1 MNTELKYV
9 GVGLMVIALIAAM
22 VFGAFLPFLKSQRY
36 IQAINSLGSVRSV
49 GEFKANYDN
58 VFGFYSPVGH
68 EEVAKFFGTD
78 MIGFVRQNG
87 SEAVAHELADY
98 ADGMMV
104 KTNVRHLLILGQ
116 VYFALWDQYGK
127 RADYERAR
135 DYYREALSI
144 GPILPP
150 VLYGLL
156 DIYRIGGDIEGA
168 KDTARKILAIWPE
181 DADVARF
188 LGDLE
193 RVR

>member
-22 VFGAFLPFLKSQRY
+22 VFGAFLPLLKSQRY

-49 GEFKANYDN
+49 AEFKANYDN
-58 VFGFYSPVGH
+58 VFGFYSPVGQ
-68 EEVAKFFGTD
+68 EEIAKFFGTD
-78 MIGFVRQNG
+78 MIGFVRQNA
-87 SEAVAHELADY
+87 SDAVAHELADY
-98 ADGMMV
+98 ADGLMV

-116 VYFALWDQYGK
+116 VYFALWDQYGN

>member
-9 GVGLMVIALIAAM
+9 GIGLVIIALIAAM
-22 VFGAFLPFLKSQRY
+22 VYGAFLPFLKSQRY
-36 IQAINSLGSVRSV
+36 IQAISSLGSVRSV
-49 GEFKANYDN
+49 QEFKANYDN
-58 VFGFYSPVGH
+58 VFEFYSPVGH
-68 EEVAKFFGTD
+68 EEIAKFFGTD
-78 MIGFVRQNG
+78 MIGFVRQNS

-98 ADGMMV
+98 ADTRMV
-104 KTNVRHLLILGQ
+104 KTNVRHLIILGQ
-116 VYFALWDQYGK
+116 IYFGIWDQYH
-127 RADYERAR
+127 RQADYERAR
-135 DYYREALSI
+135 DYYIEALKM

-156 DIYRIGGDIEGA
+156 DIYRIGGEIDGA
-168 KDTARKILAIWPE
+168 KETARKILAVWPN